1 VTTSPPLD
9 CTALAPGLW
18 RIALPFPSP
27 LGFSFCYVVHTSDG
41 VVLVDTGWDLDEGW
55 DLFRAGLTRAG
66 AALDDIR
73 GVVVT
78 HAHPDHYGLTRR
90 LQERTE
96 AWVGLH
102 PAERAQLVPLPGD
115 RERRIAQIES
125 WLIASGVP
133 AGRIDEVMAD
143 RDRLL
148 IELSPNLPTVDITDG
163 DVIPG
168 TDGALTAVHTP
179 GHTPGHLVFHDRSRR
194 VLFTGD
200 HLLPRISANVSVRP
214 TSGLDP
220 LEDYARSLDAL
231 DPYRAT
237 LAAPGHEWSF
247 DRLQER
253 VDVVRRHHDE
263 RLLEVLAA
271 ATAGSRTAWE
281 VAHAISWSRPFHALN
296 ARGTRSAI
304 GETAAHLVR
313 LERSG
318 LLVRGDGEPL
328 TWYPTGA
335 SPDPVLAPPCA

>member
-1 VTTSPPLD
+1 VTTSLPLD

-27 LGFSFCYVVHTSDG
+27 LGFSFSYVVHTADG

-66 AALDDIR
+66 ASLDDIR

-90 LQERTE
+90 LQEQTD

-102 PAERAQLVPLPGD
+102 PAERAQLVPLLGD

-125 WLIASGVP
+125 WLIESGVP
-133 AGRIDEVMAD
+133 AGLLDEVMAD
-143 RDRLL
+143 RDQLPA
-148 IELSPNLPTVDITDG
+148 ELSPNLPTLDIADG

-168 TDGALTAVHTP
+168 TDGSLTAVHTP

-214 TSGLDP
+214 TSGPDP
-220 LEDYARSLDAL
+220 LDDYARSLDAL
-231 DPYRAT
+231 GPYHDA

-253 VDVVRRHHDE
+253 VDIVRRHHDD
-263 RLLEVLAA
+263 RLVEVLAA
-271 ATAGSRTAWE
+271 VTAGSRTAWE
-281 VAHAISWSRPFHALN
+281 VAHSISWSRPFHTLN
-296 ARGTRSAI
+296 ARGKRSAI
-304 GETAAHLVR
+304 GETSSHLVR
-313 LERSG
+313 LEGRG

-328 TWYPTGA
+328 TWLPSGR
-335 SPDPVLAPPCA
+335 PIEPVQAPRRP